1 MAETEKIEKYDN
13 LREDELS
20 EKSNEIVYAKND
32 IMNTVIKRCRGKKK
46 TTTTTKKTKTRGERE
61 YTDPERM

>member
-46 TTTTTKKTKTRGERE
+46 NNNNNKKNKNKR
-61 YTDPERM
+61 